1 MKLSNAKLLG
11 MNSDAPV
18 PRRLP
23 GAVALVTGAA
33 HGIGAAT
40 AARLAAEGAHVWL
53 VDLDGAAL
61 DALAKELTDATAV
74 VADVAD
80 PASWTALAEQV
91 TATHGRLDLLH
102 ANAYTA
108 TVAPL
113 HETTPEQWDRQLAVN
128 LSSIYHALRAFLPL
142 LRDSRGSVV
151 LTSSV
156 HAIRGLPGHAAYA
169 AAKGAQLALVRQL
182 AVEYG
187 PEIRVNAVLPG
198 PILTGAWDRVDE
210 ADRARS
216 VAQSALKRF
225 GRPEEVAAVVAF
237 LASADASYITG
248 TSITVDGGWS
258 IAVDSA

>member
-1 MKLSNAKLLG
+1 
-11 MNSDAPV
+11 MNSEAPV

-23 GAVALVTGAA
+23 GAVAVVTGAA

-40 AARLAAEGAHVWL
+40 AARLVEEGAGVWL
-53 VDLDGAAL
+53 VDLDAAAL
-61 DALAKELTDATAV
+61 DTVAKALGLHARPV

-80 PASWTALAEQV
+80 PASWAALAEQV
-91 TATHGRLDLLH
+91 TATHGQLDLLH

-142 LRDSRGSVV
+142 LRRSAGSVV

-156 HAIRGLPGHAAYA
+156 HAIRGVPGHAAYA

-198 PILTGAWDRVDE
+198 PILTGAWDRVDD

-216 VAQSALKRF
+216 IAQSALKRF
-225 GRPEEVAAVVAF
+225 GRPEEVAAAVAF

>member
-1 MKLSNAKLLG
+1 MDSE
-11 MNSDAPV
+11 APV

-23 GAVALVTGAA
+23 GAVAVVTGAA

-40 AARLAAEGAHVWL
+40 AARLVDEGARVWL

-61 DALAKELTDATAV
+61 DAVALGTDARTV

-102 ANAYTA
+102 VNAYAA

-142 LRDSRGSVV
+142 LRGSRGSVV

-156 HAIRGLPGHAAYA
+156 HAIRGVPGHAAYA

-187 PEIRVNAVLPG
+187 PEIRVNAVVPG
-198 PILTGAWDRVDE
+198 PILTGAWDRVDA

-216 VAQSALKRF
+216 IAQSALKRF
-225 GRPEEVAAVVAF
+225 GRPEEVAAAVAF

-258 IAVDSA
+258 IAVDSVNAEDSTA